1 MFIVTSALHVYLE
14 QRRGHV
20 GTREALSRAVGSA
33 VVFVLCAV
41 AVFPVGGLLGYHLR
55 VRCGFFIFILVYGYR
70 G

>member
-1 MFIVTSALHVYLE
+1 MYLE

-55 VRCGFFIFILVYGYR
+55 VRFCCFFILVIVDEI
-70 G
+70 